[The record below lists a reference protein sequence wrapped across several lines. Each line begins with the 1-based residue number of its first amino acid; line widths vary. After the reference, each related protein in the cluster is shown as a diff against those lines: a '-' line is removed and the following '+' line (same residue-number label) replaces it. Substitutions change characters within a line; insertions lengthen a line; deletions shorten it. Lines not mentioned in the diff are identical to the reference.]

1 MSEQELNE
9 IVQIT
14 VEDFNQENRTG
25 KIPLQ
30 KKWSLY
36 SFYNIRLGLSRHL
49 VLFSWVEA
57 HLHSRSQI

>member
-30 KKWSLY
+30 KKV
-36 SFYNIRLGLSRHL
+36 IRLFL
-49 VLFSWVEA
+49 
-57 HLHSRSQI
+57 

>member
-30 KKWSLY
+30 KKKV
-36 SFYNIRLGLSRHL
+36 IRLFL
-49 VLFSWVEA
+49 
-57 HLHSRSQI
+57 